1 MKKVSVVIPVYNTEK
16 FLNQCLDSVCNQ
28 TLKEIE
34 IICVD
39 DGSTDRSAEIL
50 KEYAEKD
57 DRVQILTQK
66 NSGSAIA
73 RNNGLAKSSGKYVI
87 FWDSDDYFEK
97 DALEKLYDRCEQEDA
112 DICVCGAN
120 KVDYETGDVW
130 LCTTAYL
137 NVKRVPA
144 NTFSPM
150 ENQKFL
156 FCFTCETVWNKLF
169 RRLFLKEH
177 DLKFPPFSYNEDTYL
192 THLAFLYAKRIT
204 ILPMPLVN
212 YRANNPSS
220 LATTSKPR
228 AAYESMVHIQEAL
241 EKTGKMTP
249 ELWKSFR
256 NRVITN
262 LLMVMRRHPTFKEYE
277 ESFQCVKQEAVPT
290 FQLDLLLDP
299 EYAYT
304 KNVWERY
311 TFFKKYD
318 AGDFLLWF
326 AKHIERESVQ
336 RQNVILRKTKDIKS
350 LKKEK
355 EAQAAKLK
363 KITEE
368 KKVLAI
374 EKKFLADR
382 LKRTEKELRK
392 QTQQL
397 EKITSST
404 AYKLMSKI
412 CAIKKFI

>member
-1 MKKVSVVIPVYNTEK
+1 MKKVSVVIPVYNSEK
-16 FLNQCLDSVCNQ
+16 FLNQCLDSVCGQ

-39 DGSTDRSAEIL
+39 DGSTDRSTEIL

-66 NSGSAIA
+66 NSGSAMA

-112 DICVCGAN
+112 DICICGAN

-130 LCTTAYL
+130 LCTNTYL
-137 NVKRVPA
+137 NEKRVPA
-144 NTFSPM
+144 PTFSPM

-156 FCFTCETVWNKLF
+156 FCFTCEAVWNKFF
-169 RRLFLKEH
+169 RRSFLKENN
-177 DLKFPPFSYNEDTYL
+177 LKFPKFSYNEDTYL
-192 THLAFLYAKRIT
+192 CLLTLLYAGRIT
-204 ILPMPLVN
+204 ILPTPLVH
-212 YRANNPSS
+212 YRANNPNS
-220 LATTSKPR
+220 LVTSSKPR
-228 AAYESMVHIQEAL
+228 DAYESMRYIQNAL
-241 EKTGKMTP
+241 KKSGKMTP
-249 ELWKSFR
+249 ELWQSFR

-262 LLMVMRRHPTFKEYE
+262 LLLAMRRHPTFKEYE
-277 ESFQCVKQEAVPT
+277 ESFQCVKQEAVPE
-290 FQLDLLLDP
+290 FELDRLLEP
-299 EYAYT
+299 EYAFT
-304 KNVWERY
+304 KNILERY
-311 TFFKKYD
+311 TYFKQYD
-318 AGDFLLWF
+318 AGSFMLWF
-326 AKHIERESVQ
+326 AKHIEKESVQ

-368 KKVLAI
+368 KKVLAV